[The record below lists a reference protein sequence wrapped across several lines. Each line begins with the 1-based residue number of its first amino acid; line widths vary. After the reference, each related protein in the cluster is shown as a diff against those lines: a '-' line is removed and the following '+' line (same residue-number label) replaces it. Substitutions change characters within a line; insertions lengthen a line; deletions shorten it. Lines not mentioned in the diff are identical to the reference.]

1 MFKNKPLKAQVQIT
15 FGLIL
20 LTSLIATIVTY
31 VAAGILF
38 LTLQSNELLYPADHY
53 EKQLPAIENY
63 IRQQNTAL
71 LGTSAKAGLEQ
82 VVPPEGIVYQ
92 VVDSDG
98 RILYGTY
105 RTRVI
110 ENREQ
115 LYGRLNTTSGYQGKY
130 VRTVPII
137 GSDTR
142 ISGAVL
148 LAYELKAT
156 SPDGRYRQ
164 WITGLFILA
173 VAAPFFY
180 IVLFTIL
187 FSRKL
192 TRSISRPLQML
203 MAAARKIGEKDLDF
217 TIDYHSKN
225 EIGELCNAF
234 TGMQEELKK
243 SLSAQWKIEQE
254 RTEMVEALAHDLK
267 TPLSIIRGYSE
278 ALADSRG
285 SGDEKLCRY
294 LAVIK
299 ENAEKSSVLVQQ
311 MQYTSDLEKSG
322 AQLQLVPIKLSQFL
336 AQKVRH
342 YELQAKQK
350 KIGIE
355 LGMQGDVRTPFL
367 MDTGRLERILDN
379 IVSNSLQYTPAEGRI
394 RISVK
399 AEKGCV
405 SYTIC
410 DSGSGFRQKD
420 LEKAFDKFYRGDEA
434 RISKDAHSGLGLYI
448 VRQLAEQLGG
458 SVRIGNAESG
468 GACVM
473 FWHKVFKKN
482 EQPAGESLHRKG

>member
-1 MFKNKPLKAQVQIT
+1 MFENRPLKAQVQST

-20 LTSLIATIVTY
+20 LTSLIATVVTY
-31 VAAGILF
+31 AAAGILF
-38 LTLQSNELLYPADHY
+38 LTLQSNELLYPANYY
-53 EKQLPAIENY
+53 EKQLPTIEDY

-71 LGTSAKAGLEQ
+71 LSTSAKAELEK

-92 VVDSDG
+92 VVDGGG

-105 RTRVI
+105 RTKVV
-110 ENREQ
+110 ENRAQ
-115 LYGRLNTTSGYQGKY
+115 LYGRLNTTGGYQGKY

-137 GSDTR
+137 GSDAR

-156 SPDGRYRQ
+156 SPDGRPRQ

-173 VAAPFFY
+173 VVAPFFY

-192 TRSISRPLQML
+192 TRSMNRPLRLL
-203 MAAARKIGEKDLDF
+203 MAAARKIRERDLDF

-225 EIGELCNAF
+225 EIGELCDAF
-234 TGMQEELKK
+234 TGMQEALKD

-278 ALADSRG
+278 ALADSSG
-285 SGDEKLCRY
+285 SGDEKLRRY

-299 ENAEKSSVLVQQ
+299 ENAEKSSVLVHQ
-311 MQYTSDLEKSG
+311 MQYTSDLEKPG
-322 AQLQLVPIKLSQFL
+322 AQLQLVPVKLSEFL
-336 AQKVRH
+336 EQKVRH

-350 KIGIE
+350 KIEIG
-355 LGMQGDVRTPFL
+355 LDMQGDVRTPL
-367 MDTGRLERILDN
+367 LIDTGRLERILDN
-379 IVSNSLQYTPAEGRI
+379 IVSNSLQYTPAGGRI

-399 AEKGCV
+399 AEKERI
-405 SYTIC
+405 SYRIS
-410 DSGSGFRQKD
+410 DSGSGFSQRD
-420 LEKAFDKFYRGDEA
+420 LGKALDKFYRGDEA
-434 RISKDAHSGLGLYI
+434 RISKDAHSGLGLSI

-458 SVRIGNAESG
+458 SVEIDNAESG
-468 GACVM
+468 GARVM
-473 FWHKVFKKN
+473 FWHKAF
-482 EQPAGESLHRKG
+482 QAPLGR

>member
-1 MFKNKPLKAQVQIT
+1 MLENKPLKAQVQIT

-38 LTLQSNELLYPADHY
+38 LTLQSNELLYPANHY
-53 EKQLPAIENY
+53 EMQLPAIEDY
-63 IRQQNTAL
+63 IRQQNTNL
-71 LGTSAKAGLEQ
+71 LAVSAKAGLEK
-82 VVPPEGIVYQ
+82 VVPSQGIVYQ
-92 VVDSDG
+92 VVDGDG

-115 LYGRLNTTSGYQGKY
+115 LYGKLNTTGRSQGKY
-130 VRTVPII
+130 VRIVPVI
-137 GSDTR
+137 GSDAK

-148 LAYELKAT
+148 LAYELKMT
-156 SPDGRYRQ
+156 SPDRGYRQ
-164 WITGLFILA
+164 WISGLFILA
-173 VAAPFFY
+173 VVAPFFY
-180 IVLFTIL
+180 IILFTIL

-192 TRSISRPLQML
+192 TRGIDRPLRML
-203 MAAARKIGEKDLDF
+203 MTAARKIGEKDLDF

-225 EIGELCNAF
+225 EIGELCHAF

-254 RTEMVEALAHDLK
+254 RTEMVEAMAHDLK

-278 ALADSRG
+278 ALVDSNDN
-285 SGDEKLCRY
+285 SDEKLCRY

-299 ENAEKSSVLVQQ
+299 ENAEKSSALVQQ

-322 AQLQLVPIKLSQFL
+322 AQLQLVPIRLSEFL
-336 AQKVRH
+336 VQKVRH
-342 YELQAKQK
+342 YELQAQQK
-350 KIGIE
+350 RIE
-355 LGMQGDVRTPFL
+355 IALDMQGDVRAPL
-367 MDTGRLERILDN
+367 WMDTGRVERILDN
-379 IVSNSLQYTPAEGRI
+379 IVSNSLQYTPAGGRI
-394 RISVK
+394 RMAVQV
-399 AEKGCV
+399 EKERV

-410 DSGSGFRQKD
+410 DSGSGFSQES
-420 LEKAFDKFYRGDEA
+420 LGKALDKFYRGDKA

-448 VRQLAEQLGG
+448 VRQLVEQLGG
-458 SVRIGNAESG
+458 SVKITNAESG

-473 FWHKVFKKN
+473 FWHKVFERN
-482 EQPAGESLHRKG
+482 E